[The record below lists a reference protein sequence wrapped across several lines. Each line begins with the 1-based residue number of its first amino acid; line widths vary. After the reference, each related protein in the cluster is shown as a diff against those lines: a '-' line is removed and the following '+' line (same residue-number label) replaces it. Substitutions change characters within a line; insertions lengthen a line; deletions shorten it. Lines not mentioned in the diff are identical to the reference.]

1 MSIQLAIA
9 DDHHLII
16 TSIEKTVAT
25 TGYIDVSATFTS
37 GEALTE
43 GLKSIKPDV
52 LLLDYHLPDQ
62 NGAQLARY
70 ITYHH
75 PGIKIIVLT
84 GFDKPGLAM
93 EMLECGCMGYL
104 LKTSANAEMI
114 VEAIDTV
121 YSGRIFLDSSL
132 REKYAQ
138 SIQRGN
144 TTAPPVLKLTN
155 RELDV
160 LEGIAAELSSQEI
173 AEKLFISKR
182 TVDNHRTSLMIKSG
196 AKNTIGLMKIAIQ
209 LGLMK
214 S

>member
-16 TSIEKTVAT
+16 SSIEKTVSA
-25 TGYIDVSATFTS
+25 TGYIQVNATFTT
-37 GEALTE
+37 GAALTE
-43 GLKSIKPDV
+43 GLKNITPDV
-52 LLLDYHLPDQ
+52 LLLDYHLPDG

-70 ITYHH
+70 IAYHYPH
-75 PGIKIIVLT
+75 IKVIVLT

-104 LKTSANAEMI
+104 LKTSADAAMI

-121 YSGRIFLDSSL
+121 YSGRIFLDGSL
-132 REKYAQ
+132 RDKYAH
-138 SIQRGN
+138 SIQRGPV
-144 TTAPPVLKLTN
+144 AAQPVLKLTN

-160 LEGIAAELSSQEI
+160 LKGIASELSSQEI
-173 AEKLFISKR
+173 ATQLFISKR

-196 AKNTIGLMKIAIQ
+196 AKNTVGLIKVAIQ
-209 LGLMK
+209 LGLI
-214 S
+214 

>member
-16 TSIEKTVAT
+16 TSIEKTVSV
-25 TGYIDVSATFTS
+25 TGYIHVNATFTS
-37 GEALTE
+37 GAALKE
-43 GLKSIKPDV
+43 GLKTIAPDV

-62 NGAQLARY
+62 NGAELARY
-70 ITYHH
+70 ITYHY
-75 PGIKIIVLT
+75 PQIKIIVLT

-93 EMLECGCMGYL
+93 DMLECGCMGYL

-114 VEAIDTV
+114 IEAIDTV
-121 YSGRIFLDSSL
+121 FSGRIFLDGSL
-132 REKYAQ
+132 RDKYAQ
-138 SIQRGN
+138 SIQRVN
-144 TTAPPVLKLTN
+144 TTAPPMLKLTN

-182 TVDNHRTSLMIKSG
+182 TVDNHRTSIMIKSG
-196 AKNTIGLMKIAIQ
+196 AKNTVGLIKIAMQ
-209 LGLMK
+209 LGLIK